1 MAYGGIEKIDGVEC
15 HKLQITLR
23 GKGGWTLFVDTSDT
37 PLIRRI
43 EPDTS
48 DVPENMPKM
57 KLQLSI
63 VFKNWKLNTEIPDD
77 QFQIPPSDKVGKAAS
92 RGKDTKN

>member
-1 MAYGGIEKIDGVEC
+1 
-15 HKLQITLR
+15 
-23 GKGGWTLFVDTSDT
+23 
-37 PLIRRI
+37 
-43 EPDTS
+43 
-48 DVPENMPKM
+48 MPKM